1 MEETALIIRARQ
13 GDQAAWIALV
23 ADHQEVIFRLA
34 YLILGDPD
42 DAEDVAQ
49 DTFIRAYR
57 SLDRFDVR
65 RPLRPWLLRIATNL
79 ARNQLRS
86 SGRYWAALSRFGRVD
101 VETQGTV
108 TDQTGT
114 DPAETRALWD
124 AVRRLRQS
132 DQTVIYLRYFLD
144 LSVEET
150 AEALKIAPGTV
161 KSRLHRSLRRLEA
174 VIAKDFPILIEEYA
188 G

>member
-1 MEETALIIRARQ
+1 MKEATLIHRARQ

-23 ADHQEVIFRLA
+23 GEHQQAIFRLA

-49 DTFIRAYR
+49 ETFIRAYR
-57 SLDRFDVR
+57 WLNRFDER
-65 RPLRPWLLRIATNL
+65 RPLKPWLLRIAANL
-79 ARNQLRS
+79 SRNQRRS
-86 SGRYWAALSRFGRVD
+86 SGRYWAALTRFGRV
-101 VETQGTV
+101 
-108 TDQTGT
+108 QTEGERT
-114 DPAETRALWD
+114 ASQASNSNPEGPRALWE
-124 AVRRLRQS
+124 AVRRLRLA
-132 DQTVIYLRYFLD
+132 DQAVIYLRYFLD

-174 VIAKDFPILIEEYA
+174 VIARDFPALREEYT
-188 G
+188 